1 MTSLFLPWL
10 SCLCSL
16 GCLYVW
22 HSCWQV
28 NACLGCTY
36 KLAYLLLF
44 FFLLFV
50 GLMWVTHLFYLI
62 FIFYFQ
68 QKLDKLFLNEHNL
81 LVCVFV
87 CISVISF
94 FKSKHKLGERKKKKN
109 NKSSKHN
116 LTWAKRLFIWHFL
129 TRAFYLSGAC
139 HIVMS
144 TLHATRFQ
152 KETSTALKKI
162 KEI

>member
-1 MTSLFLPWL
+1 MLFFF
-10 SCLCSL
+10 
-16 GCLYVW
+16 
-22 HSCWQV
+22 
-28 NACLGCTY
+28 
-36 KLAYLLLF
+36 F

-94 FKSKHKLGERKKKKN
+94 FKSKQKLGERKKKRITKVVN
-109 NKSSKHN
+109 
-116 LTWAKRLFIWHFL
+116 TIWHGPNGCLFDISSQEP
-129 TRAFYLSGAC
+129 FIFQEHVILSWAHCTQQDFKRKLALRWRKSKRYRYGTESQSQS
-139 HIVMS
+139 HI
-144 TLHATRFQ
+144 LDLW
-152 KETSTALKKI
+152 TSLKWL
-162 KEI
+162 